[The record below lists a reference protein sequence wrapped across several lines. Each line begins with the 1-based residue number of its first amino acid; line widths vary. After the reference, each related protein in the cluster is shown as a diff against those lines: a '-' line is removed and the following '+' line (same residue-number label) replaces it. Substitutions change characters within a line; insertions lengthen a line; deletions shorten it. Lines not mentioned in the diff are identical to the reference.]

1 MNSYIRQVT
10 TGTAGTT
17 IMGGINDRSAK
28 SQGINIKRWMLE
40 IQVVSTVCWIPTTI
54 LQFNEAESN
63 TMSMVLA
70 KTNYDTCCFG
80 K

>member
-17 IMGGINDRSAK
+17 IMVGINDRSAK
-28 SQGINIKRWMLE
+28 SQGINRKRWMLE

-54 LQFNEAESN
+54 LQFNEAEYN